1 MNMPNV
7 EYNIYKLSLEFFP
20 KNLNKFGIFLENK
33 HNFFFLFFLG
43 KQLNILIKILIQW
56 PPLS

>member
-33 HNFFFLFFLG
+33 HNFFFLFFFWV
-43 KQLNILIKILIQW
+43 N
-56 PPLS
+56 S